1 MRTALISAGL
11 SRRGELKLACCPH
24 PLATTLALIPSMSLI
39 PQLHSPASRRSNT
52 VIAPGLLD
60 RFNQWLCN
68 CGRDATSIPS
78 VSATYRLC
86 PLCPS
91 SHSVRSFLNA
101 AYLMTSPNSVIRK
114 RTRRDFIH
122 IAGKSLGLAALCSP
136 TVASLLRNVE
146 AATKNVAHLT
156 PEEAATDED
165 YWATIQNSFSVTR
178 GIINLNNGGVSPSP
192 RIVTEAL
199 VRYIWEQ
206 EDATAYTTWQ
216 ILEPQCETIRTGLAE
231 LLGCDREEIAI
242 TRNASESLEILLM
255 GMDFKAGDE
264 ILTTTQDYPRMLT
277 TLRQR
282 EKRENLKLKLI
293 QIPIPPKNLSEITA
307 AFEKGITDRTRLVL
321 ISHQINITG
330 QITPVKAVCDVA
342 RAHGI
347 ETIVDGAH
355 SFAQF
360 YFKQS
365 DLGCDYFGT
374 SLHKWLYAPK
384 GTGMFYVKRDKIGK
398 LWPLMAAESKQTS
411 DIRKFEEIGTH
422 SAAPKLAIGE
432 ALLFHNGIGGKRK
445 EARLR
450 YLSRYWMN
458 RLKDVPK
465 VRFNTSFDPAQSC
478 AIANVQIESMNPSAI
493 GSYLFDKHRIFT
505 TPIIHEEFQGL
516 RITPNV
522 YTTLGELDRFCGVME
537 MIARR
542 GLPK

>member
-1 MRTALISAGL
+1 MPLTL
-11 SRRGELKLACCPH
+11 RRGQAALPNPEVVWVELK
-24 PLATTLALIPSMSLI
+24 
-39 PQLHSPASRRSNT
+39 
-52 VIAPGLLD
+52 
-60 RFNQWLCN
+60 
-68 CGRDATSIPS
+68 
-78 VSATYRLC
+78 
-86 PLCPS
+86 S
-91 SHSVRSFLNA
+91 STLNA
-101 AYLMTSPNSVIRK
+101 FFENPAFPGIKTNQTMTNLIIAN
-114 RTRRDFIH
+114 RRNFLSL
-122 IAGKSLGLAALCSP
+122 AGKGLGLAALSSA
-136 TVASLLRNVE
+136 TVASLLKDVF
-146 AATKNVAHLT
+146 AASNSIAHLT
-156 PEEAATDED
+156 PAQAALDED
-165 YWATIQNSFSVTR
+165 YWAVIQNSFSVTR

-199 VRYIWEQ
+199 VRYIWQQ
-206 EDATAYTTWQ
+206 EDATAYTMWQ
-216 ILEPQCETIRTGLAE
+216 ILEPQSETIRTGLAE
-231 LLGCDREEIAI
+231 TFGCDREEIAI
-242 TRNASESLEILLM
+242 TRNASESLEVLLM
-255 GMDFKAGDE
+255 GMDFKSGDE

-282 EKRENLKLKLI
+282 EKREGLVLKLI
-293 QIPIPPKNLSEITA
+293 KIPIPPKNLGEIVA
-307 AFEKGITDRTRLVL
+307 AFEKGITSRTRLIL
-321 ISHQINITG
+321 MAHQVNITG
-330 QITPVKAVCDVA
+330 QITPVKAVCEMA
-342 RAHGI
+342 RAKGI

-360 YFKQS
+360 DFKQN

-384 GTGMFYVKRDKIGK
+384 GTGLLYIKRDKIAK
-398 LWPLMAAESKQTS
+398 IWPLMAAESKQAN

-465 VRFNTSFDPAQSC
+465 IRFNTSFDPQQSC
-478 AIANVQIESMNPSAI
+478 AIANVDIDGVNPSAI

-522 YTTLGELDRFCGVME
+522 YTTLGELDRFCNVME
-537 MIARR
+537 AIARK
-542 GLPK
+542 GLPA